1 MNLKLTL
8 RTTTNTDYEFGRCVS
23 FFFTK
28 DAYTPYTLF
37 EGVFLTEKTDI
48 ANIKEVIF
56 SVDQTD
62 IHYGLLDSVD
72 FCTLQGYKIIKVKS
86 KGFTSLL
93 CQNQPKPGLKPD
105 SDLATLMS
113 EFDIPNVTYE
123 STSLLNYIYIKE
135 GSTLW
140 DAAANF
146 NFRLNGGYP
155 YIEGTNNV
163 RVTLKTPSE
172 KTVSE
177 NDIIKTGIIYDYS
190 KIISHLH
197 MKDVDGTYD
206 AFSRSNLFAI
216 NRRLIRHKQIPLDMQ
231 YLSAPDSGLLFKLN
245 FSQRGC
251 RCHYVQYIGYSGE
264 DLNDM
269 VSFGD
274 VSLQRIKKIELSG
287 GKGTVKTLLG
297 VYSDAF

>member
-1 MNLKLTL
+1 MDLKLIL
-8 RTTTNTDYEFGRCVS
+8 RNTTNTNYEFSRCIS
-23 FFFTK
+23 FFFAK
-28 DAYTPYTLF
+28 DAYTPYTSF
-37 EGVFLTEKTDI
+37 EGTFITEKDDI
-48 ANIKEVIF
+48 ANIKEVLF
-56 SVDQTD
+56 SADENV
-62 IHYGLLDSVD
+62 IHHGLVDSVD
-72 FCTLQGYKIIKVKS
+72 FCTLQGHKVIKVRS

-105 SDLATLMS
+105 SDLSTLMA
-113 EFDIPNVTYE
+113 EFTIPNVTYE
-123 STSLLNYIYIKE
+123 STALLNYIYIKE

-155 YIEGTNNV
+155 YIEGTNTV
-163 RVTLKTPSE
+163 RVTLKPPVE
-172 KTVSE
+172 KTVQQS
-177 NDIIKTGIIYDYS
+177 DIIKTGVIYDYS

-206 AFSRSNLFAI
+206 AFSRVNLFAV
-216 NRRLIRHKQIPLDMQ
+216 NRQLIRHKQIPLDMQ
-231 YLSAPDSGLLFKLN
+231 YLSAPDTGLLFKLN

-251 RCHYVQYIGYSGE
+251 RCHYVQYAGYSGE
-264 DLNDM
+264 DLNDL

-287 GKGTVKTLLG
+287 GKGMVKTLLG
-297 VYSDAF
+297 VYADAF